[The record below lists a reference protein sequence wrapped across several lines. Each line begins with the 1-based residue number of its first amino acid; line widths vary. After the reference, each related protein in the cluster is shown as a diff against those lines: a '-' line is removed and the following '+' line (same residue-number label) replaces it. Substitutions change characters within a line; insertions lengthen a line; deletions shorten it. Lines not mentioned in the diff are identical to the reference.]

1 MYCTQWVNKNNI
13 DQIRVCFLRIP
24 FGFMYN
30 HKCHHR
36 YHLSKSGNGNYLDVM
51 ALSAWFLRSL
61 RQKDS
66 YYLRVS
72 VSSLHRHSTSAQSAY
87 WVGISWRLESN
98 KHSTMM
104 KHRKVSKIIG
114 LGSKYHIWKVFFM
127 WKYWLSNSM
136 TSQSQLHGTLNRQKC
151 ARFRCWKINV
161 GVFLLN
167 FYLSRFLSFPYI
179 HSLSLLVPVILKL

>member
-104 KHRKVSKIIG
+104 KHRIG
-114 LGSKYHIWKVFFM
+114 FE
-127 WKYWLSNSM
+127 N
-136 TSQSQLHGTLNRQKC
+136 NR
-151 ARFRCWKINV
+151 ARFKIPYMKSILHVKILIIELNDKSV
-161 GVFLLN
+161 TATWHIKSTKMCKISMLKNKRWCVFIK
-167 FYLSRFLSFPYI
+167 FLF
-179 HSLSLLVPVILKL
+179 V